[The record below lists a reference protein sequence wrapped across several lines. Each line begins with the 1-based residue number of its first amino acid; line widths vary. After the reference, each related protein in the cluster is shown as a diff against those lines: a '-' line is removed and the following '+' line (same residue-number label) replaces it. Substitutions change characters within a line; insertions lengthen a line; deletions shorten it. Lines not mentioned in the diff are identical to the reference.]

1 MSQAKSLTQDEIT
14 KVLAHIACHSFAL
27 RNRAMFLTSLY
38 SGMRA
43 KEIACL
49 KVADVLN
56 SDGTARSE
64 IRLTADMTK
73 GKHPRTVYVNDKL
86 RMELQRYLDIRRVD
100 DMKQPFF
107 VTAGRKAFSAAGMV
121 QFFFWL
127 YKRCEING
135 ASSHSGRRT
144 YATVIASKGTS
155 LRVLMKLM
163 GHRNL
168 TTTSVYVDASDD
180 MMRNAVE
187 LIG

>member
-1 MSQAKSLTQDEIT
+1 MSQAKSLTQDEIL
-14 KVLAHIACHSFAL
+14 KVLAHISQNSFAL
-27 RNRAMFLTSLY
+27 RNRAIFLTSLN

-49 KVADVLN
+49 KVSDVLN

-73 GKHPRTVYVNDKL
+73 GKHPRTVYVNEKL
-86 RMELQRYLDIRRVD
+86 RTELQRYLDMRRVED
-100 DMKQPFF
+100 TNQPLF

-121 QFFFWL
+121 QFFYWL

-135 ASSHSGRRT
+135 ATSHSGRRT

-168 TTTSVYVDASDD
+168 ATTCVYVDASDD
-180 MMRNAVE
+180 MLRNAVE
-187 LIG
+187 LI